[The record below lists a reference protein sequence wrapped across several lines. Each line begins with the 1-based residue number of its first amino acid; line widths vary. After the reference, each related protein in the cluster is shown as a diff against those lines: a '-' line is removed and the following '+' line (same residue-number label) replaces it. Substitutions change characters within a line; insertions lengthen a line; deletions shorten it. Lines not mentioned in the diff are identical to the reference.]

1 MSLSAE
7 SAPPAPADQSER
19 SRFVTEL
26 NQNFSVVASAG
37 SGKTRAITDRISQIA
52 SAREAQDWLPRL
64 VVVTF
69 TQRAANE
76 MQQRAR
82 QKILEA
88 GLSPEIQA
96 EFNRAFFGTIHSFCV
111 RLLGQYG
118 HHIGLP
124 ARLGVL
130 SNDDAAWREFVQS
143 HTQIGS
149 DLPRSTVESFLRL
162 ISVKE
167 LMALARKGGALA
179 ALRKQPQ
186 APIPP
191 PPQLDFLEIHQF
203 VPKANAQKTVQRT
216 RERLRE
222 WESQWQKGDG
232 FLSLPKSDSK
242 SVEFLAA
249 WNCAF
254 EPLRAW
260 VRACALRLAA
270 GIEKA
275 YRDFR
280 IQRGVLTF
288 NDQVELAGDL
298 LRNEAAATR
307 IRDRGFRVILD
318 EAQDTDP
325 EQFNTLLEI
334 TRPALSKGAWL
345 ETLKDPP
352 RPGHFCMVGDFQQ
365 SIFGERAVLSHYRLI
380 HERLVSAHAGTA
392 LEFSVT
398 FRLDQ
403 APAAFVNRTF
413 ARVLDG
419 KHGQVPFVEV
429 RPRPHV
435 LPGQVIVLNVD
446 PDLEQAEP
454 IKQQPALLEARRIA
468 EWIRDQGPDGL
479 RARSWREVAILCP
492 RKDWFAALKKAL
504 QDVLIESQIQSE
516 KDTKASS
523 PAYAWFTALL
533 VIMTDPGNSY
543 EIVGV
548 LREIFGISDHDLAVF
563 SQGEGTRFQ
572 IAEPENHEPP
582 VESGPVADALF
593 RLAHL
598 RRKIEGQPLLSA
610 VETIVAETQL
620 HQRLQ
625 ALPAAEFDGL
635 DEELAALISRAAAAE
650 AKRQTLGQFAELL
663 LEDIATLREVG
674 PGTRDAIQLITMH
687 KAKGSEW
694 DAVIVPYLSRK
705 IYGANSQYPRILT
718 CPESGEAIIAINK
731 EFIALRHEEPL
742 KNKARQE
749 MERLLYVALT
759 RARHTLALIQDSG
772 LFAENQEPNTSSQ
785 LGHLMRGFP
794 EWTDVLAELAASA
807 TRCDATRAAQSSGNA
822 HQETQ
827 PEVSRLDVWQ
837 THLLSKARQNA
848 VQWTKRNPSA
858 LAHILGPASQEP
870 FKERIAE
877 ATGENAATRYGTW
890 WHNFVED
897 LPWKTGK
904 AAWDAAF
911 LKALEAS
918 PDPERSRGEWA
929 LLREHL
935 LKNEGIASLLTRPDV
950 FIRAE
955 MPFLWSMSAGECL
968 DGIMDLAVYDPK
980 TDVWLILDWKTN
992 RIAPQQHQELLDRY
1006 EAQLAAYWKA
1016 ASVLFG
1022 KPVRAALYSTWSGT
1036 WLPYETDLLS
1046 KKWDCLL
1053 NSPELIEAALSQ
1065 TSDAI

>member
-19 SRFVTEL
+19 TRFVTEL

-37 SGKTRAITDRISQIA
+37 SGKTRAITDRIAQIA
-52 SAREAQDWLPRL
+52 SAREARDWLPRL

-96 EFNRAFFGTIHSFCV
+96 DFNRSFFGTIHSFCV

-124 ARLGVL
+124 GKLGVL
-130 SNDDAAWREFVQS
+130 SNDDAVWREFVQS

-149 DLPRSTVESFLRL
+149 DLPRSTVESLLRL

-179 ALRKQPQ
+179 ALRKQAHAQ
-186 APIPP
+186 IPP
-191 PPQLDFLEIHQF
+191 PPNLDFQEIHQI
-203 VPKANAQKTVQRT
+203 VPKGRAQKTVERT
-216 RERLRE
+216 KERLKE
-222 WESQWQKGDG
+222 WESQWRADDG

-242 SVEFLAA
+242 SAEFLAA

-270 GIEKA
+270 GIEKD

-298 LRNEAAATR
+298 LRSEAAATR
-307 IRDRGFRVILD
+307 IRERGFRVILD

-334 TRPALSKGAWL
+334 TRPAQSQGVWL
-345 ETLKDPP
+345 ETLMDPP

-380 HERLVSAHAGTA
+380 HERLVSGQAGA
-392 LEFSVT
+392 AVEFSVT

-435 LPGQVIVLNVD
+435 LPGQVAVLNAD
-446 PDLEQAEP
+446 PAPEQP
-454 IKQQPALLEARRIA
+454 PLQKKQTAPFEAREIA
-468 EWIRDQGPDGL
+468 RWIRAQGLDGL

-492 RKDWFAALKKAL
+492 RKDWFGHLKRAL
-504 QDVLIESQIQSE
+504 QDVLLESQIQSE

-533 VIMTDPGNSY
+533 VIMTDPGHGY

-563 SQGEGTRFQ
+563 SQGDGARFQ
-572 IAEPENHEPP
+572 IAELKSAEPTRQT
-582 VESGPVADALF
+582 GPVDEALL
-593 RLAHL
+593 RLARL
-598 RRKIEGQPLLSA
+598 REKIEGQPLLSA
-610 VETIVAETQL
+610 VETIVAETEL
-620 HQRLQ
+620 HERLR
-625 ALPAAEFDGL
+625 ALPTTEFDGL
-635 DEELAALISRAAAAE
+635 EEELAALISRAATAE
-650 AKRQTLGQFAELL
+650 AKKQTLGQFAELL
-663 LEDIATLREVG
+663 LEEISSLRESG
-674 PGTRDAIQLITMH
+674 PRTRDAIQLITMH

-705 IYGANSQYPRILT
+705 IHGASNHYPRILT
-718 CPESGEAIIAINK
+718 CPESGDAVIAINRD
-731 EFIALRHEEPL
+731 FIALQHEETI

-759 RARHTLALIQDSG
+759 RARHTLALTQDLG
-772 LFAENQEPNTSSQ
+772 LYGEKQGAPPSSQ
-785 LGHLMRGFP
+785 SGHLSRGLADGEDFLADLTP
-794 EWTDVLAELAASA
+794 STAPCDV
-807 TRCDATRAAQSSGNA
+807 TRAAQELGNSQREA
-822 HQETQ
+822 QS
-827 PEVSRLDVWQ
+827 EVSRLGDWQ
-837 THLLSKARQNA
+837 KSFPGKARQNA

-858 LAHILGPASQEP
+858 LAHVLVSTSQEP
-870 FKERIAE
+870 VEGRAAE
-877 ATGENAATRYGTW
+877 AKGENAATRYGTW
-890 WHNFVED
+890 WHKFVED
-897 LPWKTGK
+897 LPWKAGK
-904 AAWDAAF
+904 AAWDAVF
-911 LKALEAS
+911 TKAIEVS
-918 PDPERSRGEWA
+918 PDPERSQEEWA

-935 LKNEGIASLLTRPDV
+935 LQDAGIGSLLTRPGV
-950 FIRAE
+950 FVRAE

-968 DGIMDLAVYDPK
+968 EGIMDLVVYDPK

-992 RIAPQQHQELLDRY
+992 RIGPEQHRELLDRY
-1006 EAQLAAYWKA
+1006 KAQLAAYWKA
-1016 ASVLFG
+1016 GSALFG
-1022 KPVRAALYSTWSGT
+1022 KSVQAALYSTRCGA
-1036 WLPYETDLLS
+1036 WLSYESDVLLTE
-1046 KKWDCLL
+1046 WDSLL
-1053 NSPELIEAALSQ
+1053 NQPELIEAALSEAN
-1065 TSDAI
+1065 DAL

>member
-1 MSLSAE
+1 MSLFAE
-7 SAPPAPADQSER
+7 SVFPAPADQSER
-19 SRFVTEL
+19 TRFVTGL

-37 SGKTRAITDRISQIA
+37 SGKTRAITDRIAQIA
-52 SAREAQDWLPRL
+52 SAREAHDWLPRM

-96 EFNRAFFGTIHSFCV
+96 VFNRAFFGTIHSFCV

-124 ARLGVL
+124 GKLGVL
-130 SNDDAAWREFVQS
+130 SNDDTVWRDFVQS

-149 DLPRSTVESFLRL
+149 DLPRSTVESLLRL
-162 ISVKE
+162 ISVKD

-186 APIPP
+186 AQIPP
-191 PPQLDFLEIHQF
+191 PPNLDFQEIHQF

-216 RERLRE
+216 RERLKE
-222 WESQWQKGDG
+222 WEAQWREGDG

-242 SVEFLAA
+242 SAEFLAV

-270 GIEKA
+270 GMEKD

-307 IRDRGFRVILD
+307 IRERGFRVILD
-318 EAQDTDP
+318 EAQDTDS

-334 TRPALSKGAWL
+334 TRPVQSQGVWL
-345 ETLKDPP
+345 ETLVDPP

-365 SIFGERAVLSHYRLI
+365 AIFGERAVLSHYRLI
-380 HERLVSAHAGTA
+380 HERLVSGQAGAA

-419 KHGQVPFVEV
+419 RHGQVPFVEV
-429 RPRPHV
+429 RPRPNV
-435 LPGQVIVLNVD
+435 LPGQVVLLNVD
-446 PDLEQAEP
+446 PGHDQAEP
-454 IKQQPALLEARRIA
+454 IKEEPAIIEARGIA
-468 EWIRDQGPDGL
+468 QWIRAQGLDGL

-492 RKDWFAALKKAL
+492 RKDWFAALKRAL
-504 QDVLIESQIQSE
+504 QEVLLESQIQSE

-533 VIMTDPGNSY
+533 VIMTDPGHSY

-563 SQGEGTRFQ
+563 SQGEGARFQ
-572 IAEPENHEPP
+572 IAELKSTEPP
-582 VESGPVADALF
+582 VQSGPAAAGLR
-593 RLAHL
+593 RLARL
-598 RRKIEGQPLLSA
+598 REKIEGQPLLGA
-610 VETIVAETQL
+610 VETIVADTQL
-620 HQRLQ
+620 HERLR
-625 ALPAAEFDGL
+625 ALPTTEFDGL
-635 DEELAALISRAAAAE
+635 DEELVALVSLAATAE
-650 AKRQTLGQFAELL
+650 AKKQTLGQFAELL
-663 LEDIATLREVG
+663 LEDIATLRDAG
-674 PGTRDAIQLITMH
+674 PGMRDAIQLITMH

-705 IYGANSQYPRILT
+705 IHGATSHYPRILT

-731 EFIALRHEEPL
+731 DFIALQHEEPL
-742 KNKARQE
+742 QNKTRQE

-759 RARHTLALIQDSG
+759 RARHTLALTQDIG
-772 LFAENQEPNTSSQ
+772 LYGEKQGAHPSSQ
-785 LGHLMRGFP
+785 VGHLSRS
-794 EWTDVLAELAASA
+794 LADAGDFLACLAPS
-807 TRCDATRAAQSSGNA
+807 TTPCDFTRAKQELGNSQREAQS
-822 HQETQ
+822 
-827 PEVSRLDVWQ
+827 EVSSLGAWQ
-837 THLLSKARQNA
+837 KSFPRKARENA

-858 LAHILGPASQEP
+858 LAHVLVSTSQEP
-870 FKERIAE
+870 VEGPAAE
-877 ATGENAATRYGTW
+877 AKGENAATRYGTW
-890 WHNFVED
+890 WHKFVED
-897 LPWKTGK
+897 LPWKAGK
-904 AAWDAAF
+904 AAWDTVF
-911 LKALEAS
+911 TKALEVS
-918 PDPERSRGEWA
+918 PDPERSQEEWA

-935 LKNEGIASLLTRPDV
+935 LQDVGIGSLLTRPGV
-950 FIRAE
+950 IVRAE
-955 MPFLWSMSAGECL
+955 LPFLWSMSAGECL
-968 DGIMDLAVYDPK
+968 EGIMDLVVYDPK

-992 RIAPQQHQELLDRY
+992 RIAPEEHQELLDRY

-1016 ASVLFG
+1016 GSALFG
-1022 KPVRAALYSTWSGT
+1022 KSVQAALYSTRCGA
-1036 WLPYETDLLS
+1036 WLSYETDVLRTIMNS
-1046 KKWDCLL
+1046 LL
-1053 NSPELIEAALSQ
+1053 NKPELIEAALSEAN
-1065 TSDAI
+1065 DAL